1 MKELKF
7 TITGTIFV
15 PDNAEY
21 ENDFENQI
29 YSFKI
34 NDKTYSLIAGL
45 EADDKEII
53 VTDENFRFTPTETGT
68 FQFRIDFSGFGT
80 PKVTILSITN

>member
-7 TITGTIFV
+7 TITGSIFV
-15 PDNAEY
+15 PDNAKY
-21 ENDFENQI
+21 EHDFEDQI

-45 EADDKEII
+45 EADEKEII
-53 VTDENFRFTPTETGT
+53 VTDENFKSHD
-68 FQFRIDFSGFGT
+68 IGFFEYEDAYFEE
-80 PKVTILSITN
+80 

>member
-1 MKELKF
+1 MKEFKF
-7 TITGTIFV
+7 SITGTIFV

-21 ENDFENQI
+21 EYDFENQI

-53 VTDENFRFTPTETGT
+53 VTDENLKSHDIKPFEYEDAYFE
-68 FQFRIDFSGFGT
+68 D
-80 PKVTILSITN
+80 

>member
-1 MKELKF
+1 MKEFKF
-7 TITGTIFV
+7 SITGTIFV
-15 PDNAEY
+15 PDNVEY
-21 ENDFENQI
+21 EYDFENQI

-53 VTDENFRFTPTETGT
+53 VTDENLKSHDIKPFEYEDAYFE
-68 FQFRIDFSGFGT
+68 D
-80 PKVTILSITN
+80 

>member
-7 TITGTIFV
+7 SITGTIFV

-21 ENDFENQI
+21 EYDFENQI
-29 YSFKI
+29 YTFKI

-53 VTDENFRFTPTETGT
+53 VTDDNFKSHDIKPFEYEDAY
-68 FQFRIDFSGFGT
+68 FED
-80 PKVTILSITN
+80 

>member
-7 TITGTIFV
+7 SITGTIFV

-21 ENDFENQI
+21 EYDFENQI
-29 YSFKI
+29 YTFKI

-45 EADDKEII
+45 EADEKEMI
-53 VTDENFRFTPTETGT
+53 VTDENFKSHDIKPFEYEDAY
-68 FQFRIDFSGFGT
+68 FED
-80 PKVTILSITN
+80 

>member
-7 TITGTIFV
+7 SITGTIFV

-21 ENDFENQI
+21 EYDFENQI
-29 YSFKI
+29 YTFKI

-53 VTDENFRFTPTETGT
+53 VTDENLKSHDIRP
-68 FQFRIDFSGFGT
+68 FQYEDAYFED
-80 PKVTILSITN
+80 

>member
-7 TITGTIFV
+7 SITGTIFV

-21 ENDFENQI
+21 EYDFENQI
-29 YSFKI
+29 YTFKI

-45 EADDKEII
+45 EADEKEMI
-53 VTDENFRFTPTETGT
+53 VTDENFKSHDIRPFEYEDAY
-68 FQFRIDFSGFGT
+68 FED
-80 PKVTILSITN
+80 

>member
-7 TITGTIFV
+7 SITGTIFV

-21 ENDFENQI
+21 EYDFENQI
-29 YSFKI
+29 YTFKI

-53 VTDENFRFTPTETGT
+53 VTDENFKSHDIKPFEYEDAY
-68 FQFRIDFSGFGT
+68 FED
-80 PKVTILSITN
+80 

>member
-21 ENDFENQI
+21 EYDFENQI

-45 EADDKEII
+45 EADDKEMI
-53 VTDENFRFTPTETGT
+53 VTDENFKSHELGIFEYEDAY
-68 FQFRIDFSGFGT
+68 FED
-80 PKVTILSITN
+80 

>member
-7 TITGTIFV
+7 SITGTIFV

-21 ENDFENQI
+21 EYDFENQI
-29 YSFKI
+29 YTFKI

-53 VTDENFRFTPTETGT
+53 VTDENFKSHELGIFEYEDAY
-68 FQFRIDFSGFGT
+68 FED
-80 PKVTILSITN
+80 

>member
-1 MKELKF
+1 MKEFKF
-7 TITGTIFV
+7 SITGTIFV

-21 ENDFENQI
+21 EYDFENQI

-53 VTDENFRFTPTETGT
+53 VTDDNFKSHDIKPFEYEDAY
-68 FQFRIDFSGFGT
+68 FED
-80 PKVTILSITN
+80 

>member
-7 TITGTIFV
+7 TITGTIFI

-21 ENDFENQI
+21 EYDFENQI

-53 VTDENFRFTPTETGT
+53 VTDENFKSHELGIFEYEDAY
-68 FQFRIDFSGFGT
+68 FED
-80 PKVTILSITN
+80 

>member
-1 MKELKF
+1 MKEFKF

-15 PDNAEY
+15 PDNVEY
-21 ENDFENQI
+21 EHDFENQI
-29 YSFKI
+29 YTFKI

-53 VTDENFRFTPTETGT
+53 VTDENFKSHELGIFEYEDAY
-68 FQFRIDFSGFGT
+68 FED
-80 PKVTILSITN
+80 

>member
-7 TITGTIFV
+7 SITGTMFV
-15 PDNAEY
+15 PDNVEY
-21 ENDFENQI
+21 EYDFENQI
-29 YSFKI
+29 YTFKI

-53 VTDENFRFTPTETGT
+53 VTDENFKSHELGIFEYEDAY
-68 FQFRIDFSGFGT
+68 FED
-80 PKVTILSITN
+80 

>member
-1 MKELKF
+1 MKEFKF
-7 TITGTIFV
+7 SITGTIFV
-15 PDNAEY
+15 PDNVEY
-21 ENDFENQI
+21 EYDFENQI

-53 VTDENFRFTPTETGT
+53 VTDDNFKSHDIKPFEYEDAY
-68 FQFRIDFSGFGT
+68 FED
-80 PKVTILSITN
+80 

>member
-15 PDNAEY
+15 PDDIEY
-21 ENDFENQI
+21 EYNFENQI

-34 NDKTYSLIAGL
+34 KDKTYSLIAGL
-45 EADDKEII
+45 EADEKEII
-53 VTDENFRFTPTETGT
+53 ITDENFTSH
-68 FQFRIDFSGFGT
+68 DLGFFEYEDAFFED
-80 PKVTILSITN
+80 

>member
-7 TITGTIFV
+7 TITGTMFV

-21 ENDFENQI
+21 ECNFENQI

-53 VTDENFRFTPTETGT
+53 VTDENFKSHDIKPFEYEDAY
-68 FQFRIDFSGFGT
+68 FED
-80 PKVTILSITN
+80 

>member
-1 MKELKF
+1 MKEFKF
-7 TITGTIFV
+7 SITGTIFV

-21 ENDFENQI
+21 EYDFENQI

-53 VTDENFRFTPTETGT
+53 VTDENFKSHELGIFEYEDAY
-68 FQFRIDFSGFGT
+68 FED
-80 PKVTILSITN
+80 

>member
-15 PDNAEY
+15 PDDAEY
-21 ENDFENQI
+21 EYNFENQI

-34 NDKTYSLIAGL
+34 KDKSYVLVAGL
-45 EADDKEII
+45 EANEKEII
-53 VTDENFRFTPTETGT
+53 VTDE
-68 FQFRIDFSGFGT
+68 DFKSNDIGFFEYEDAYFED
-80 PKVTILSITN
+80 

>member
-15 PDNAEY
+15 PDDIEY
-21 ENDFENQI
+21 EYNFENQI

-34 NDKTYSLIAGL
+34 KDKT
-45 EADDKEII
+45 
-53 VTDENFRFTPTETGT
+53 
-68 FQFRIDFSGFGT
+68 
-80 PKVTILSITN
+80 

>member
-1 MKELKF
+1 MKEFKF
-7 TITGTIFV
+7 SITGTIFV

-21 ENDFENQI
+21 EYDFENQI

-53 VTDENFRFTPTETGT
+53 VTDENFKSHD
-68 FQFRIDFSGFGT
+68 IGFFEYEDAYFED
-80 PKVTILSITN
+80 

>member
-15 PDNAEY
+15 PDNVEY
-21 ENDFENQI
+21 EYNFENQI

-34 NDKTYSLIAGL
+34 NDKTYSLLAGL
-45 EADDKEII
+45 EADEMERV
-53 VTDENFRFTPTETGT
+53 VTDYDFKSHKLTPLEYEDAY
-68 FQFRIDFSGFGT
+68 FED
-80 PKVTILSITN
+80 

>member
-7 TITGTIFV
+7 SITGTIFV

-21 ENDFENQI
+21 EYDFENQI
-29 YSFKI
+29 YTFKI

-45 EADDKEII
+45 EADEKEMI
-53 VTDENFRFTPTETGT
+53 VTDENFKSHDIRP
-68 FQFRIDFSGFGT
+68 FQYEDDYFED
-80 PKVTILSITN
+80 

>member
-7 TITGTIFV
+7 SITGTIFV
-15 PDNAEY
+15 PDNVEY
-21 ENDFENQI
+21 EYDFENQI
-29 YSFKI
+29 YTFKI

-53 VTDENFRFTPTETGT
+53 VTDDNFKSHDIKPFEYEDAY
-68 FQFRIDFSGFGT
+68 FED
-80 PKVTILSITN
+80 

>member
-7 TITGTIFV
+7 SITGTIFV

-21 ENDFENQI
+21 EYDFENQI
-29 YSFKI
+29 YTFKI

-53 VTDENFRFTPTETGT
+53 VTDENFKSHD
-68 FQFRIDFSGFGT
+68 IGFFEYEDAYFED
-80 PKVTILSITN
+80 

>member
-15 PDNAEY
+15 PDDAEY
-21 ENDFENQI
+21 DYNFENQI

-34 NDKTYSLIAGL
+34 KDKSYVLVAGL
-45 EADDKEII
+45 EANEKEII
-53 VTDENFRFTPTETGT
+53 VTDE
-68 FQFRIDFSGFGT
+68 DFKSNNIGFFEYEDAYFED
-80 PKVTILSITN
+80 